1 MTFLDTFTSNLIIPP
16 THTLPPINMPTPTP
30 DFIRTIDSASEDEAG
45 RQPKQQPKAQPK
57 PSTQDRPASKKEQVR
72 RRRDRVLVPQ
82 QPIQSLAQAA
92 LGSVGSFGKGAKEE
106 EDEAGFDP
114 GFSFGDALGMGTGL
128 GLGDGE
134 AEPAVVLS
142 AVDQILERRWRDKR
156 AGVRQGRRGEIMVDA
171 EEGMSSLVVWVGQL
185 LIGQMTV

>member
-1 MTFLDTFTSNLIIPP
+1 M
-16 THTLPPINMPTPTP
+16 PTP
-30 DFIRTIDSASEDEAG
+30 DFIRTIDSASEDEG
-45 RQPKQQPKAQPK
+45 VQKQPKPQPK
-57 PSTQDRPASKKEQVR
+57 PSSVDRPASKKEQVR

-106 EDEAGFDP
+106 EDEGGFDP

-128 GLGDGE
+128 GSGDGE
-134 AEPAVVLS
+134 AEAPSVLS

-156 AGVRQGRRGEIMVDA
+156 ARVGQGRRGEIMVDA
-171 EEGMSSLVVWVGQL
+171 EEGMSSLVVWDVQV
-185 LIGQMTV
+185 LIGQMTG